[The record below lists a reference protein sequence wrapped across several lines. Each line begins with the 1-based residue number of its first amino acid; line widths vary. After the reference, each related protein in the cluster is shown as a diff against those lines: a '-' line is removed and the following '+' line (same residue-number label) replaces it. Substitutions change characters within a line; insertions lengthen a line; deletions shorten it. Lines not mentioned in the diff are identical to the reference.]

1 MTTKKLTRKQRIL
14 VATTLFGMFFGAG
27 NLIFPVH
34 LGQMAGSNVIP
45 AIIGFII
52 TAVGIPIFGV
62 AAIGV
67 THSDG
72 LQTLSGK
79 VGKGYGIFFTC
90 LLYLTIGP
98 LFAIPRCAT
107 VSFTTGVSPMLPEAA
122 QPLALLLFSAVFF
135 AFVLFFSL
143 RPGKITVWIGKIINP
158 VFLLFLAVLVIAALL
173 KPGASISD
181 VAPTEPY
188 ATKTSAFFSSFIEGY
203 GTMDAIAGLAF
214 GIVVIDVI
222 RRMGVDNDDA
232 VAVDVLGSGVLTGLL
247 MAVIYV
253 VTILMGTQSRGLFE
267 ISDNG
272 GIALTQIAGH
282 YFGGVGQIILA
293 VTITFACLKTSI
305 GLVTSCSETFVKM
318 THGKISYKLWAI
330 LFTLFS
336 FAVSNVGLS
345 AIIEYSIPVLMLIY
359 PPATALIIL
368 AFAGK
373 LFRHDRAVY
382 LSTMIFTWAA
392 AIFDFFKTLPAGVR
406 TALRLDAP
414 VELLL
419 GGQQTFLRPVDG
431 RVTGELEAD
440 QPPQLFPLLG
450 PHHFPAQSIVA
461 DLIGIGARRGIGR
474 HVLPIAWHRVGE
486 EGQAIV
492 KNRGRGNQLSRVVI
506 PQKPKVSKMSVLIID
521 HGVKDKHAAKLLI
534 EGLPLGLVVVDA
546 GLQATVFDDS
556 PNGDKGCVNVG
567 EQFTF

>member
-1 MTTKKLTRKQRIL
+1 MTIKKLTFKQKTL
-14 VATTLFGMFFGAG
+14 VAGTLFGMFFGAG

-34 LGQMAGSNVIP
+34 LGQLAGSNVWP

-62 AAIGV
+62 AAIGI

-72 LQTLSGK
+72 LQALSSK

-107 VSFTTGVSPMLPEAA
+107 VSFTTGVTPMLGDGSKEW
-122 QPLALLLFSAVFF
+122 LALLIFSAIFF

-143 RPGKITVWIGKIINP
+143 RPGKITLWIGKIINP
-158 VFLLFLAVLVIAALL
+158 IFLLFLAVLVIAALTH
-173 KPGASISD
+173 PSTSVSA
-181 VAPTEPY
+181 VEPAEAY
-188 ATKTSAFFSSFIEGY
+188 KTGAFFSSFIEGY

-222 RRMGVDNDDA
+222 RRMGVSDDNA
-232 VAVDVLGSGVLTGLL
+232 VAYDVLGSGVLTGIL

-267 ISDNG
+267 TSDNG

-282 YFGGVGQIILA
+282 YFGSVGQIILA
-293 VTITFACLKTSI
+293 ITITFACLKTSI

-318 THGKISYKLWAI
+318 THGKISYPVWAV

-359 PPATALIIL
+359 PPAIALIAL
-368 AFAGK
+368 AFIGK
-373 LFRHDRAVY
+373 HFQHDRAVY
-382 LSTMIFTWAA
+382 IAVMIGTWAA
-392 AIFDFFKTLPAGVR
+392 AIFDFMKTLPAAVQ
-406 TALRLDAP
+406 ASLHLDTLVAFADRYLP
-414 VELLL
+414 LFEKNLGWLL
-419 GGQQTFLRPVDG
+419 
-431 RVTGELEAD
+431 
-440 QPPQLFPLLG
+440 
-450 PHHFPAQSIVA
+450 PA
-461 DLIGIGARRGIGR
+461 LIGFVIG
-474 HVLPIAWHRVGE
+474 L
-486 EGQAIV
+486 AIH
-492 KNRGRGNQLSRVVI
+492 LS
-506 PQKPKVSKMSVLIID
+506 KKK
-521 HGVKDKHAAKLLI
+521 KAA
-534 EGLPLGLVVVDA
+534 
-546 GLQATVFDDS
+546 
-556 PNGDKGCVNVG
+556 
-567 EQFTF
+567 

>member
-107 VSFTTGVSPMLPEAA
+107 VSFTTGVAPMLLDPAKEW
-122 QPLALLLFSAVFF
+122 LALLIFSAIFF

-158 VFLLFLAVLVIAALL
+158 IFLLFLAVLVIAALTN
-173 KPGASISD
+173 PGASIAA
-181 VAPTEPY
+181 VEPVEAY
-188 ATKTSAFFSSFIEGY
+188 ATGTSSFFSSFIEGY

-214 GIVVIDVI
+214 GIVVVDVI

-232 VAVDVLGSGVLTGLL
+232 VAVDVLGSGALTGIL
-247 MAVIYV
+247 MAVIYI

-318 THGKISYKLWAI
+318 THGKLSYKAWAI

-359 PPATALIIL
+359 PPAIALIIL
-368 AFAGK
+368 AFIGK
-373 LFRHDRAVY
+373 FFHHDKAVY
-382 LSTMIFTWAA
+382 ISVMAFTWAA
-392 AIFDFFKTLPAGVR
+392 AIFDFMKTLPAGVQSS
-406 TALRLDAP
+406 LHLDRLVAFARQYLPLFDLNLGW
-414 VELLL
+414 LL
-419 GGQQTFLRPVDG
+419 
-431 RVTGELEAD
+431 
-440 QPPQLFPLLG
+440 
-450 PHHFPAQSIVA
+450 PAVA
-461 DLIGIGARRGIGR
+461 GFVIGMAIHLSRRGR
-474 HVLPIAWHRVGE
+474 
-486 EGQAIV
+486 
-492 KNRGRGNQLSRVVI
+492 
-506 PQKPKVSKMSVLIID
+506 
-521 HGVKDKHAAKLLI
+521 AK
-534 EGLPLGLVVVDA
+534 
-546 GLQATVFDDS
+546 
-556 PNGDKGCVNVG
+556 
-567 EQFTF
+567 

>member
-1 MTTKKLTRKQRIL
+1 MTVKKLTMRQKIL
-14 VATTLFGMFFGAG
+14 VAGTLFGMFFGAG

-34 LGQMAGSNVIP
+34 LGQLAGRNVIP
-45 AIIGFII
+45 AIIGFIV

-62 AAIGV
+62 AAIGI

-72 LQTLSGK
+72 LQTLSSK

-107 VSFTTGVSPMLPEAA
+107 VSFTTGVAPMLLDPSKEW
-122 QPLALLLFSAVFF
+122 LALLIFSAIFF

-158 VFLLFLAVLVIAALL
+158 IFLLFLAVLVIAALTN
-173 KPGASISD
+173 PGASIAA
-181 VAPTEPY
+181 VEPVEAY
-188 ATKTSAFFSSFIEGY
+188 ATGTSSFFSSFIEGY

-214 GIVVIDVI
+214 GIVVVDVI

-232 VAVDVLGSGVLTGLL
+232 VAVDVLGSGALTGIL
-247 MAVIYV
+247 MAVIYI

-318 THGKISYKLWAI
+318 THGKISYKVWAI

-359 PPATALIIL
+359 PPAIALIIL

-373 LFRHDRAVY
+373 FFRHDRAVY
-382 LSTMIFTWAA
+382 VSVMIFTWAA
-392 AIFDFFKTLPAGVR
+392 AIFDFMKTLPAGVQ

-414 VELLL
+414 VEL
-419 GGQQTFLRPVDG
+419 
-431 RVTGELEAD
+431 
-440 QPPQLFPLLG
+440 
-450 PHHFPAQSIVA
+450 
-461 DLIGIGARRGIGR
+461 
-474 HVLPIAWHRVGE
+474 
-486 EGQAIV
+486 
-492 KNRGRGNQLSRVVI
+492 
-506 PQKPKVSKMSVLIID
+506 
-521 HGVKDKHAAKLLI
+521 AKRY
-534 EGLPLGLVVVDA
+534 LPL
-546 GLQATVFDDS
+546 FDLNLGWLLPAVIGFIIGMAIHLS
-556 PNGDKGCVNVG
+556 KRSRAN
-567 EQFTF
+567 

>member
-1 MTTKKLTRKQRIL
+1 MTVKKLTMRQKIL
-14 VATTLFGMFFGAG
+14 VAGTLFGMFFGAG

-34 LGQMAGSNVIP
+34 LGQLAGRNVIP
-45 AIIGFII
+45 AIIGFIV

-62 AAIGV
+62 AAIGI

-72 LQTLSGK
+72 LQTLSSK

-107 VSFTTGVSPMLPEAA
+107 VSFTTGVAPMLLDPSKEW
-122 QPLALLLFSAVFF
+122 LALLIFSAIFF

-158 VFLLFLAVLVIAALL
+158 IFLLFLAVLVIAALTN
-173 KPGASISD
+173 PGASIAA
-181 VAPTEPY
+181 VEPVEAY
-188 ATKTSAFFSSFIEGY
+188 ATGTSSFFSSFIEGY

-214 GIVVIDVI
+214 GIVVVDVI

-232 VAVDVLGSGVLTGLL
+232 VAVDVLGSGALTGIL
-247 MAVIYV
+247 MAVIYI

-267 ISDNG
+267 VSDNG

-318 THGKISYKLWAI
+318 THGKLSYKAWAI

-359 PPATALIIL
+359 PPAIALIIL
-368 AFAGK
+368 AFIGK
-373 LFRHDRAVY
+373 FFHHDKAVY
-382 LSTMIFTWAA
+382 ISVMAFTWAA
-392 AIFDFFKTLPAGVR
+392 AIFDFMKTLPAGVQSS
-406 TALRLDAP
+406 LHLDRL
-414 VELLL
+414 
-419 GGQQTFLRPVDG
+419 
-431 RVTGELEAD
+431 
-440 QPPQLFPLLG
+440 
-450 PHHFPAQSIVA
+450 VA
-461 DLIGIGARRGIGR
+461 FAR
-474 HVLPIAWHRVGE
+474 
-486 EGQAIV
+486 QY
-492 KNRGRGNQLSRVVI
+492 
-506 PQKPKVSKMSVLIID
+506 
-521 HGVKDKHAAKLLI
+521 
-534 EGLPLGLVVVDA
+534 LPLFDLNLGWLLPACLGIVIGLVIHFS
-546 GLQATVFDDS
+546 GRS
-556 PNGDKGCVNVG
+556 KIR
-567 EQFTF
+567 